1 MAGKKFKCVE
11 FERQEGER
19 FDILRFSL
27 RVPKLGLPKETG
39 KHLRSAESEMLLA
52 ARTIID
58 ELVER
63 LAQLGT
69 KKVPTKGEG
78 EEPPKQKLQ

>member
-1 MAGKKFKCVE
+1 MAEKKFKKVE

-19 FDILRFSL
+19 FDILRL
-27 RVPKLGLPKETG
+27 NVRVPKLALPKETS
-39 KHLRSAESEMLLA
+39 KHVRGAEGELLLA

-63 LAQLGT
+63 LSRLGT
-69 KKVPTKGEG
+69 KGLSTEDEE
-78 EEPPKQKLQ
+78 EEPPEQD

>member
-1 MAGKKFKCVE
+1 MAEKKFKRVE
-11 FERQEGER
+11 FERQEGEH
-19 FDILRFSL
+19 FDTLHLSL

-63 LAQLGT
+63 LARLGT
-69 KKVPTKGEG
+69 KG
-78 EEPPKQKLQ
+78 

>member
-1 MAGKKFKCVE
+1 MAEKKFKRVE
-11 FERQEGER
+11 FERQEGEHS
-19 FDILRFSL
+19 DILRLSL
-27 RVPKLGLPKETG
+27 RVPKPGLPKETG

-63 LAQLGT
+63 LARLGT
-69 KKVPTKGEG
+69 KKVPPE
-78 EEPPKQKLQ
+78 QD